1 MKMTSN
7 EKIRIAYTYIQA
19 GVEATQVEAAQIEL
33 ADAELWGDVKC
44 GVYSTERTEALKKH
58 VKALQKGLPIMLDYI
73 EQIEAEIR
81 QMHAEEQ
88 IRMETRR

>member
-1 MKMTSN
+1 MTSN

-19 GVEATQVEAAQIEL
+19 GAEAVEIEAAQIGM
-33 ADAELWGDVKC
+33 ADAELWGDIKC
-44 GVYSTERTEALKKH
+44 GAYSTERTEALKKH
-58 VKALQKGLPIMLDYI
+58 VKALQRGLPAMLDYI

-88 IRMETRR
+88 IRMETRRQ